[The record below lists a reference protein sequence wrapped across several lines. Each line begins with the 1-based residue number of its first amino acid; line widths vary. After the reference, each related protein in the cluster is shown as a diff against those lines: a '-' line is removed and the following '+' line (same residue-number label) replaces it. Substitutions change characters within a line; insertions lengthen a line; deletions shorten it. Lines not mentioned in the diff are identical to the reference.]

1 MNITYLQLT
10 EDADSLAKMLP
21 KNKYNYVFGI
31 PTGGIIPAYIISKEL
46 KAPMLSIKDFTEGNF
61 TKDAEVLIVDD
72 LIDGGTTLKKF
83 NPEKKYEVAVVYRKE
98 HSPKDLTTYFY
109 REMPNEWLSFP
120 HEKDSTGI
128 EEHIERIL
136 EYVGEDINREGLLD
150 TPKRVAKMYGEI
162 FGGYKKE
169 NKPKITTFLNGQD
182 GIVYDQMILDEG
194 DFYSHCLTGDS
205 QVKTTKGTFRIK
217 NLVGKKEN
225 VFCYDEK
232 NKRFTISEATNIRK
246 TRKNAEV
253 WKLTTDYNVIYATPD
268 HKFFT
273 YNRGW
278 VQLKDLQPKDSL
290 VALNTRLYDNYL
302 NIQIENTKDGWKKEH
317 KFIYEEV
324 NKVKLKKE
332 EIVHHID
339 YDKRNNSEN
348 NLKKLTSKKYNSLH
362 AIAFQNSLSLE
373 ERSENGKR
381 ANRGFQNLEK
391 SNPTKYKEVKKRA
404 NESMK
409 QFYKTEKG
417 ISLRVEK
424 SRFMKKEWAKRHR
437 MKNHKV
443 VKVEYYGKEDVYC
456 MEVKKYKNFVANSLV
471 VHNCEHHMVPFFGK
485 YYFAYIPNP
494 KGKIIGLSKVARIVD
509 YYSAKLQI
517 QERLVQ
523 DIVNELWNA
532 LDIPGCSPRGM
543 ALVMRGEHLCKT
555 MRGAKKKG
563 RMTTAELRGIFK
575 EDDKA
580 RNEFYKLI
588 SI

>member
-194 DFYSHCLTGDS
+194 DFYSHC
-205 QVKTTKGTFRIK
+205 
-217 NLVGKKEN
+217 
-225 VFCYDEK
+225 
-232 NKRFTISEATNIRK
+232 
-246 TRKNAEV
+246 
-253 WKLTTDYNVIYATPD
+253 
-268 HKFFT
+268 
-273 YNRGW
+273 
-278 VQLKDLQPKDSL
+278 
-290 VALNTRLYDNYL
+290 
-302 NIQIENTKDGWKKEH
+302 
-317 KFIYEEV
+317 
-324 NKVKLKKE
+324 
-332 EIVHHID
+332 
-339 YDKRNNSEN
+339 
-348 NLKKLTSKKYNSLH
+348 
-362 AIAFQNSLSLE
+362 
-373 ERSENGKR
+373 
-381 ANRGFQNLEK
+381 
-391 SNPTKYKEVKKRA
+391 
-404 NESMK
+404 
-409 QFYKTEKG
+409 
-417 ISLRVEK
+417 
-424 SRFMKKEWAKRHR
+424 
-437 MKNHKV
+437 
-443 VKVEYYGKEDVYC
+443 
-456 MEVKKYKNFVANSLV
+456 
-471 VHNCEHHMVPFFGK
+471 EHHMVPFFGK